1 MTFKLF
7 KALKSLLMK
16 SAVVQIAIEAE
27 TRKKNPDW
35 IRVVTLKKQRLMIK
49 DKIQQIRAGRYVRR
63 LV

>member
-1 MTFKLF
+1 MSFKLF

-16 SAVVQIAIEAE
+16 SAVVQIEIEAE

-35 IRVVTLKKQRLMIK
+35 IRVVTLKKQRLLIK
-49 DKIQQIRAGRYVRR
+49 DKIQQIRAGRHVRR

>member
-1 MTFKLF
+1 MSFKLF

-16 SAVVQIAIEAE
+16 SAVVQVEIEAE

-35 IRVVTLKKQRLMIK
+35 IRVVTLKKQRLLIK
-49 DKIQQIRAGRYVRR
+49 DKIQQIRAGRHVRR

>member
-1 MTFKLF
+1 MSFKLF

-16 SAVVQIAIEAE
+16 SAVVQIEIEAE

-35 IRVVTLKKQRLMIK
+35 IRVVTLKKQRLLIK